1 MLNSLNRIF
10 SPLVS
15 RVLLTI
21 IISSCQGANVLTS
34 ANNSQTNQW
43 QKVTVIEG
51 LEHPWSMVW
60 LPNGEILITERPG
73 RLRVVREGKLDPKA
87 IAGVPEVFAVGQ
99 GGLLDVAIHPQFA
112 QNRWIY
118 LTYAHGDREAN
129 RTRVARAVYDGA
141 SLRDVR
147 VIFEVSQ
154 AKTGSQHFGSRLLW
168 LPDGTLLVA
177 IGDGGNPPL
186 QLAGDLIRKQSQNL
200 QSHLGKIIRINDDGS
215 LPKDNPFL
223 GSKIWSYGHR
233 NIQGISFDPM
243 TQRVWATEHGAKGGD
258 ELNLIEKGKNYG
270 WPVVSASQEYGTNTP
285 VSREKSRPDLID
297 PKTIWT
303 PAIAPSGLVFYTGN
317 RFPNWQGNLFAGGLV
332 SRDIRRLEVDKSGE
346 IINQEAIPIG
356 QRVRDVRQSPD
367 GFLYLLTDEGNGQ
380 LIRLEPPSNL

>member
-1 MLNSLNRIF
+1 M
-10 SPLVS
+10 
-15 RVLLTI
+15 
-21 IISSCQGANVLTS
+21 
-34 ANNSQTNQW
+34 
-43 QKVTVIEG
+43 
-51 LEHPWSMVW
+51 
-60 LPNGEILITERPG
+60 
-73 RLRVVREGKLDPKA
+73 
-87 IAGVPEVFAVGQ
+87 
-99 GGLLDVAIHPQFA
+99 
-112 QNRWIY
+112 
-118 LTYAHGDREAN
+118 
-129 RTRVARAVYDGA
+129 
-141 SLRDVR
+141 R

-186 QLAGDLIRKQSQNL
+186 QLAGDLIRKQAQNR

-215 LPKDNPFL
+215 TPKDNPFA

-243 TQRVWATEHGAKGGD
+243 TKRVWATEHGAKGGD

-285 VSREKSRPDLID
+285 VSREKSRPGLID

-332 SRDIRRLEVDKSGE
+332 SRDIRRLSVDKSGE